1 MNIAPAHLDALQA
14 LGYTESEARFLY
26 LVATYSGYFTAR
38 QFLAFTGAH
47 WGKRTTNF
55 WSKIERSRHARTEHF
70 PKSGA
75 FHHLFSRR
83 LYRKIGKE
91 HLGKRRVHELDF
103 IKRRIAILDFVIAN
117 QEYEYL
123 ESEAAKATY
132 FCDKLGINERYL
144 PARLYLGQ
152 KTAHST
158 VRYFV
163 DGCPMFL
170 GLAPPV
176 VTFTYLHEGPVS
188 FAAFIHHLEN
198 YLPLFRQLSE
208 FRMLYVSRTDVHFAR
223 ATEIF
228 NAHVKIPLESDIA
241 EDLLRYFRIRKMWD
255 EKQYTLVTDR
265 ELIFRNEARSRF
277 QGATFEGLYRNWK
290 NGQVNEASIEQRF
303 PRNDRRR
310 SIAFGTYHLRAM
322 QVSPGDPASFG
333 AEAIWSPE
341 NTKPGEGENHLRRKS
356 MPIVKKAP
364 EMMSREIRL
373 EQPVN
378 ELLEDYARFIESNP
392 DHVINAVLKK
402 VLWRDLD
409 YRKWRGERRAGQPA
423 TDKPQPVDGGGRV

>member
-1 MNIAPAHLDALQA
+1 MNIAPTHLDALHA
-14 LGYTESEARFLY
+14 LGYSESEARFLY
-26 LVATYSGYFTAR
+26 LVATYSGYFTTR
-38 QFLAFTGAH
+38 QFLACTGAH

-55 WSKIERSRHARTEHF
+55 WSKIKRSRHTRTERF

-75 FHHLFSRR
+75 FHHLFSGR
-83 LYRKIGKE
+83 LYRKIEKE
-91 HLGKRRVHELDF
+91 HPRNRRVHELEF

-123 ESEAAKATY
+123 ETEAAKTTY
-132 FCDKLGINERYL
+132 FCNKLGVNERYL

-152 KTAHST
+152 KTARSS

-170 GLAPPV
+170 GFAPPV
-176 VTFTYLHEGPVS
+176 VTFTYVHEGPVS

-198 YLPLFRQLSE
+198 YLPLFRQLCE
-208 FRMLYVSRTDVHFAR
+208 FRMLYVSRTDVHFPR

-255 EKQYTLVTDR
+255 EKQYTVVTDA

-277 QGATFEGLYRNWK
+277 RGATFEGLYRNWK
-290 NGQVNEASIEQRF
+290 NGQVSAASIEERF
-303 PRNDRRR
+303 RRNDRRR
-310 SIAFGTYHLRAM
+310 NIAFGTYQLRPM
-322 QVSPGDPASFG
+322 QVSPGDSANLG
-333 AEAIWSPE
+333 AEVLRSPE
-341 NTKPGEGENHLRRKS
+341 NTKPGESENHLRRKS
-356 MPIVKKAP
+356 MPIVRKAP
-364 EMMSREIRL
+364 EMMSREIKL

-378 ELLEDYARFIESNP
+378 ELLEDYARFIESSP

-423 TDKPQPVDGGGRV
+423 TDKPPAVDGRGS